1 MDIDDV
7 KGIAQIYMS
16 MQEKADDDT
25 VRMIK
30 ANPKM
35 KDKIMKG
42 LSPKARKEVEKALG
56 EEKVKYP
63 HMMYDPKTG
72 KEVEAKTPEDHEK
85 YAKMGYTHDKPK
97 EDASN
102 DKSDDGEGLDKV
114 DKKALKKKFKD
125 RKDKD
130 IDNDGDVDD
139 SDEYLHKR
147 RKAISKAVESKK
159 DFVYAAKKAK
169 ENGDKTFVFAGKTYK
184 CEDYDDK
191 GNLKEDK
198 QMFVYHIR
206 DVKQKEG
213 NIHAR
218 SKMEAAVK
226 ARDNGFRPPMSVI
239 MKGPYVKEEAMNE
252 DKKSHA
258 ASPKADMIE
267 PETDGKNAK
276 AAADT
281 NKKVKD
287 QHKVDVK
294 DRPDADKQDG
304 SDKTK
309 EAPKPKTLKDVRK

>member
-16 MQEKADDDT
+16 MHEKADK
-25 VRMIK
+25 VEC
-30 ANPKM
+30 PQC
-35 KDKIMKG
+35 KG
-42 LSPKARKEVEKALG
+42 EGCDHCDNKG
-56 EEKVKYP
+56 Y
-63 HMMYDPKTG
+63 HM
-72 KEVEAKTPEDHEK
+72 
-85 YAKMGYTHDKPK
+85 K
-97 EDASN
+97 EDN
-102 DKSDDGEGLDKV
+102 MDPV

-125 RKDKD
+125 RDDKD

-147 RKAISKAVESKK
+147 RKAISKAESKK
-159 DFVYAAKKAK
+159 DFIYAAKKAK

-184 CEDYDDK
+184 CEDYDDE

-276 AAADT
+276 AAADM

-304 SDKTK
+304 SDKAK

>member
-16 MQEKADDDT
+16 MHEKADK
-25 VRMIK
+25 VEC
-30 ANPKM
+30 PQC
-35 KDKIMKG
+35 KG
-42 LSPKARKEVEKALG
+42 EGCDHCDNKG
-56 EEKVKYP
+56 Y
-63 HMMYDPKTG
+63 HM
-72 KEVEAKTPEDHEK
+72 
-85 YAKMGYTHDKPK
+85 K
-97 EDASN
+97 EDN
-102 DKSDDGEGLDKV
+102 MDPV

-125 RKDKD
+125 RDDKD

-147 RKAISKAVESKK
+147 RKAISKAEGNAFTKALMAARKAGDSH
-159 DFVYAAKKAK
+159 FV
-169 ENGDKTFVFAGKTYK
+169 VAGKKYK
-184 CEDYDDK
+184 CEDYDDD

-206 DVKQKEG
+206 DVRQKEG

-226 ARDNGFRPPMSVI
+226 ARDNGFKPPMSVI
-239 MKGPYVKEEAMNE
+239 AKGPYMKEEAMNE

-267 PETDGKNAK
+267 PETDGKNAQ

-287 QHKVDVK
+287 MHKVDVK

>member
-16 MQEKADDDT
+16 MHEKADDDT

-35 KDKIMKG
+35 KDKILKG
-42 LSPKARKEVEKALG
+42 LSPKARKEVLKALG
-56 EEKVKYP
+56 EEKIECPQCKGEGCDHCDNKGY
-63 HMMYDPKTG
+63 HM
-72 KEVEAKTPEDHEK
+72 
-85 YAKMGYTHDKPK
+85 K

-102 DKSDDGEGLDKV
+102 DKSDDGEGMDKV

-184 CEDYDDK
+184 CEDYDDE